1 MVLKASPRR
10 RLGVRALQV
19 AGRPGHLANLAYGV
33 RLPLLGVRLPL
44 FGVCGTPTT
53 LWQTPCTRREM
64 QRLPPAHSQNR
75 SRAWKRRFPRG
86 TSHLSAAA
94 REESERDCDL
104 AGGWDE
110 KSREAERNDLGS
122 ERQAA
127 SFSPAHCL
135 RLPPFQPPAHP
146 HPLTLAALRLRL
158 PPFQPP
164 AYPRAARQIRP
175 PLHVSLRLC
184 VSLSPLYAV
193 LAYKTEHGSATAL
206 RFVH

>member
-1 MVLKASPRR
+1 VFFSQSLNPFGHFLVFSVHVCMLLKASPRR

-44 FGVCGTPTT
+44 FGVRGTPTT
-53 LWQTPCTRREM
+53 LWRTPCTRREM

-110 KSREAERNDLGS
+110 KSRGREERPGV
-122 ERQAA
+122 RKAG
-127 SFSPAHCL
+127 
-135 RLPPFQPPAHP
+135 
-146 HPLTLAALRLRL
+146 
-158 PPFQPP
+158 
-164 AYPRAARQIRP
+164 
-175 PLHVSLRLC
+175 V
-184 VSLSPLYAV
+184 
-193 LAYKTEHGSATAL
+193 
-206 RFVH
+206 